1 VYHRSAR
8 RGLELGGTSQNVQ
21 YRAVMSLALPRAS
34 SGSLLVGGG
43 ETGWEAAVP
52 RVRYF
57 LILLAQYIVWLACYL
72 AVNALTAGRS
82 VGSPLL
88 AIERQIPLLVW
99 AYPVYA
105 SVYFAVVLPL
115 FLCRTRRSFAR
126 LQIAVALASLLAF
139 AVFVLA
145 PMPYPRPH
153 LGGGAMEALLAME
166 YQIDQPRC
174 TFPSLHV
181 AIAWLLYLG
190 MRDAPGWR
198 TPLLLFALGVAA
210 STLLVKQHFVVD
222 VVAGWLLA
230 ELCWRMAPS
239 VGRRVLGS

>member
-1 VYHRSAR
+1 MTV
-8 RGLELGGTSQNVQ
+8 LV
-21 YRAVMSLALPRAS
+21 PRAS
-34 SGSLLVGGG
+34 TGSLLVDGA
-43 ETGWEAAVP
+43 EAGWDAPIP
-52 RVRYF
+52 RARYF
-57 LILLAQYIVWLACYL
+57 WVLLAQYIVWLVCYL
-72 AVNALTAGRS
+72 GVNALTAGRS

-88 AIERQIPLLVW
+88 TIERRIPLLVW
-99 AYPVYA
+99 AYPSYA

-115 FLCRTRRSFAR
+115 FLCRTRRVFAR
-126 LQIAVALASLLAF
+126 LQIAVAVASLVAF
-139 AVFVLA
+139 AIFLLA
-145 PMPYPRPH
+145 PMPYPRPQ
-153 LGGGAMEALLAME
+153 LGGGTMEALLAME

-198 TPLLLFALGVAA
+198 TPLLLFALAVAA
-210 STLLVKQHFVVD
+210 STLLVKQHFLVD

-230 ELCWRMAPS
+230 EVCWRMAPT